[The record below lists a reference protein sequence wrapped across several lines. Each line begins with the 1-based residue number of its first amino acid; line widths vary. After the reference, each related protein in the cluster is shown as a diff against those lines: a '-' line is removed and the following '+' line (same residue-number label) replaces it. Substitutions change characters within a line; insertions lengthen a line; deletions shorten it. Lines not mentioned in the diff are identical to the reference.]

1 MISTGSSS
9 PATALRDAAHELNNL
24 CATIIG
30 FAAVAQESDQKN
42 LVMTAYLAEIRL
54 STEAVAAV
62 ARQLRT
68 LSEELAPVTSNER
81 IGLNLGGA

>member
-1 MISTGSSS
+1 MISTGSST
-9 PATALRDAAHELNNL
+9 PAKVLRDAAHELNNL

-30 FAAVAQESDQKN
+30 FAALAEESDQKN
-42 LVMTAYLAEIRL
+42 LAVTTYFAEIRL

-68 LSEELAPVTSNER
+68 LSEELDPGNER
-81 IGLNLGGA
+81 SGLNLGRA